1 MTKFNPIDS
10 KVVLKQI
17 EVTGQTSGGV
27 IIPDTTNE
35 GTEQA
40 EVVAVGPGRQLEN
53 GERAAMQCK
62 IGDTVAIPKSGFHRI
77 DVDGEEY
84 YIIREIDVITILE
97 KE

>member
-1 MTKFNPIDS
+1 MFEPIDQT
-10 KVVLKQI
+10 VILKPI
-17 EVTGQTSGGV
+17 EKSGTTSGGV

-53 GERAAMQCK
+53 GTRNTMQCK
-62 IGDTVAIPKSGFHRI
+62 VGDTVILPKSSYRTF
-77 DVDGEEY
+77 DSGEQEY
-84 YIIREIDVITILE
+84 YLIREIDILTILE